1 MQRDEIAAEGMLR
14 ASPTHLWFL
23 RPLKGSKKVP
33 NRIQVSKRVCV
44 LVYAVLE
51 TLFEPTLHR
60 VPLIDVKKQVYNLSM
75 ECTVCGGTLILI
87 LKYCEMKI
95 F

>member
-1 MQRDEIAAEGMLR
+1 MLR
-14 ASPTHLWFL
+14 ASPTHLQFL
-23 RPLKGSKKVP
+23 PPLKGSKKVP
-33 NRIQVSKRVCV
+33 NRILVSKRVCV

-60 VPLIDVKKQVYNLSM
+60 VPLSDTRKQVYNPSV

-87 LKYCEMKI
+87 LKYHCEMKI